1 MGNRRMGLGR
11 LEALLEALDRDL
23 DLTNTTLTQI
33 LAQSQ
38 AVNLVADAD
47 NDTTITSLESGKDYH
62 FGTVTGAFGAS
73 DGNNAT
79 TFKLPTPT
87 YVGERI
93 MITATNAT
101 NNNVLVGLVTNVPAT
116 QKITYFAI
124 ENGSGSGVVENAST
138 ATGVAGSANVFVK
151 IAVNTLKAGDRLECV
166 AMSTG
171 ASAEW
176 YLYIH
181 SVNDQLAAGDIAP
194 AAGNVGGYIV

>member
-11 LEALLEALDRDL
+11 MEALLEALDRDL

-62 FGTVTGAFGAS
+62 FGTVTGGFGAS

-93 MITATNAT
+93 MITATNSA
-101 NNNVLVGLVTNVPAT
+101 NISKLVGLITNVPAT
-116 QKITYFAI
+116 QKITYFAM
-124 ENGSGSGVVENAST
+124 EAGAGAGLVETAST
-138 ATGVAGSANVFVK
+138 ATGAAGTQTVFVK
-151 IAVNTLKAGDRLECV
+151 IAVDTLKAGDRLECV

-171 ASAEW
+171 ATAEW

-181 SVNDQLAAGDIAP
+181 SVSGQLAAGDIAP
-194 AAGNVGGYIV
+194 AAGNAGGYIA